1 MNQLIPFPKRSLD
14 SCETVA
20 EVKNFL
26 ADIAAMVAWAK
37 AQDDPHVEA
46 AAIEWK
52 MRAERKLGQLMA
64 AQKAAGLMAPPPGLN
79 QYSREED
86 RVFKKPEAPATLLE
100 AGIDKNLAH
109 RAREAAALPEAEFED
124 KIAERRD
131 EIINKPFVVN
141 NSGNNEWYTPPRFIE
156 AARCVMGSIDCDPA
170 SSERAND
177 IVKAAEFF
185 TEQDD
190 GLTKK
195 WNGNVWM
202 NPPYAQP
209 LMAQFSEALASKF
222 DLGEILQA
230 CVLVNNATETG
241 WFRRLAISSNAICF
255 TQSRIRFIDK
265 SGNPSGAPLQGQAIL
280 YFGGST
286 DLFIREFQEFGF
298 VYPMRPVC
306 G

>member
-131 EIINKPFVVN
+131 EIINKPISLEPGPV
-141 NSGNNEWYTPPRFIE
+141 R
-156 AARCVMGSIDCDPA
+156 R
-170 SSERAND
+170 RAGQ
-177 IVKAAEFF
+177 E
-185 TEQDD
+185 
-190 GLTKK
+190 
-195 WNGNVWM
+195 
-202 NPPYAQP
+202 
-209 LMAQFSEALASKF
+209 
-222 DLGEILQA
+222 
-230 CVLVNNATETG
+230 
-241 WFRRLAISSNAICF
+241 
-255 TQSRIRFIDK
+255 TQSRCHCPARSRLRFYDPCW
-265 SGNPSGAPLQGQAIL
+265 PSIPL
-280 YFGGST
+280 
-286 DLFIREFQEFGF
+286 
-298 VYPMRPVC
+298 
-306 G
+306 